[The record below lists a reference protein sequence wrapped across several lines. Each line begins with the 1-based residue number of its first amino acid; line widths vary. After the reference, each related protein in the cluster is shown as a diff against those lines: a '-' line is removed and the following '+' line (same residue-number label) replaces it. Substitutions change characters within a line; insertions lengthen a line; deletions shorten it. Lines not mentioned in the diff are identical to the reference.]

1 MFVQTVEGS
10 ALSVVIPLM
19 IAGFRQPKAMVKRM
33 CARIVSNM
41 AKLVEDPL
49 EAKPFLGELI
59 PSLFDVIDT
68 IADPEARDVA
78 TKTHAAL
85 VVMDKKGTEIE
96 ASKRFRQP
104 EVIASFITE
113 HCNTTNEQA
122 AIVDYV
128 ASMSAALTRTKT
140 IDQDE
145 WKDVLSPFL
154 TQLGKPDFWKE
165 IAAEAKKVRY
175 HLSLYSRIILFV
187 CVYVLRQLPFV
198 IATYFVCAFVFF
210 FFFYS
215 CFVR

>member
-59 PSLFDVIDT
+59 PSLFEVIDT

-96 ASKRFRQP
+96 ASKKFRQP
-104 EVIASFITE
+104 AVIAAFIADK
-113 HCNTTNEQA
+113 CKTTAEQQTN
-122 AIVDYV
+122 VDYI
-128 ASMSAALTRTKT
+128 AGMSASLIRTKT
-140 IDQDE
+140 VDQDE
-145 WKDVLSPFL
+145 WKDVLTPFL
-154 TQLGKPDFWKE
+154 KLIGKPDFWKE
-165 IAAEAKKVRY
+165 ISAEAQKVSS
-175 HLSLYSRIILFV
+175 HLPQPQFV
-187 CVYVLRQLPFV
+187 ACALLCRCV
-198 IATYFVCAFVFF
+198 
-210 FFFYS
+210 
-215 CFVR
+215 